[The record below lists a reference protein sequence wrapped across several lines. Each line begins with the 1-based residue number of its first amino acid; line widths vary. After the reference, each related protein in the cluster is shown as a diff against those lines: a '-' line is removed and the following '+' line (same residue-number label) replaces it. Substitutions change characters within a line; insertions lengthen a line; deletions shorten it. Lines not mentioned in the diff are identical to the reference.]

1 MPRRNEY
8 TFIIEQPLSG
18 AAAERLARFL
28 TETLARSENLAVS
41 GTVRALP
48 PQEAGRR
55 PPVDLSALERT
66 REAS

>member
-48 PQEAGRR
+48 P
-55 PPVDLSALERT
+55 PVDLSALERT